1 MREMDFQPQRHHELL
16 AVYPDQETAD
26 RVIEE
31 LRTRFYQQ
39 DAHEGTTQDRRD
51 ALNAEMS
58 DEMRATYAAPQ
69 AGFIYPKES
78 MKTAAWMT
86 PLAIVAGIVVMLPLA
101 FLAHGMTLFMRIAA
115 AAGVGAALGLTAALV
130 LMGLG
135 QKNPDEPMAAERGVT
150 VRVPDDR
157 DELRQVML
165 DAHPIRLDV
174 VDDRGRP
181 IQTIA
186 TDPDSSLDPHTQG
199 KRQAHWP

>member
-31 LRTRFYQQ
+31 LRTRFYQD
-39 DAHEGTTQDRRD
+39 DAHEGTDEDRRD

-58 DEMRATYAAPQ
+58 DEMRASYAAPQ

-78 MKTAAWMT
+78 MKTVAWMM
-86 PLAIVAGIVVMLPLA
+86 PLAIVVGALVMLPLA
-101 FLAHGMTLFMRIAA
+101 FFVHGMTLFVRVAA
-115 AAGVGAALGLTAALV
+115 AVGVGAALGATSALV
-130 LMGLG
+130 LMALG

-157 DELRQVML
+157 DELRRVML
-165 DAHPIRLDV
+165 EAHPIRLDV

-181 IQTIA
+181 IETIA
-186 TDPDSSLDPHTQG
+186 TEPDASLDPRTQG
-199 KRQAHWP
+199 KRQTHWP